1 MAVSALRAVLSGRD
15 AVSGVAVRP
24 WSPGFLP
31 PERAAFGSNFP
42 LFSFDAAL
50 LKMQESGLAEVA
62 KKMLFEG
69 TARRILPI

>member
-31 PERAAFGSNFP
+31 PERAAFSKVVSDFGLLACFVI
-42 LFSFDAAL
+42 LAAL
-50 LKMQESGLAEVA
+50 LSGHGIASRTAEA
-62 KKMLFEG
+62 G
-69 TARRILPI
+69 